1 MIAKK
6 RKRPT
11 QGRPL
16 MSLYIQQNSGNL
28 PSAVLGSQLFSLF
41 TDNKLEAF
49 LIR

>member
-6 RKRPT
+6 GKDLPKAL
-11 QGRPL
+11 PL

-28 PSAVLGSQLFSLF
+28 PSAVLGSRLFSFF